1 MQQQL
6 HTLFCLD
13 IIHFYEV
20 LLITINKKSTNI
32 TIKFHFLGIQSEYC
46 KKQFE

>member
-20 LLITINKKSTNI
+20 LLITINKKITNI
-32 TIKFHFLGIQSEYC
+32 TNKFPFLGIQSEYC

>member
-20 LLITINKKSTNI
+20 LLITINKKNY
-32 TIKFHFLGIQSEYC
+32 KYYNQVPFLGIQSEYC